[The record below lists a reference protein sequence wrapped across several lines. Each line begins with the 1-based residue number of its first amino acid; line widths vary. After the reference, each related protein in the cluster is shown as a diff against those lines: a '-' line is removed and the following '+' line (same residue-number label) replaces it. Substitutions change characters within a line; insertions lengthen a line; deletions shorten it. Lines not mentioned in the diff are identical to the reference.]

1 MGDRTPDNSAK
12 LLQRGRREG
21 QYICDFSEGVIHA
34 IKHLFFFFFL
44 QKFSASHEENRHH
57 EEFYGAF
64 LDMRRY
70 KN

>member
-34 IKHLFFFFFL
+34 IKHLFFFFL